1 MSSIDNK
8 LALYGGQSTI
18 QNKLKYEWPKIAPE
32 DNAYISE
39 VLNRG
44 EISYNVQ
51 TDEIDKLE
59 ENFREYL
66 QVPYCLAL
74 NSGTSALFLAFLAL
88 GLKAG
93 DEVIAPTYTYP
104 ASIMPLLHLGVKP
117 VFVDSGANSPLT
129 TVELIEQKVT
139 DKTKAIIVSHM
150 DGYAANLIGIEKLAT
165 KYNCYIIEDCAQSLG
180 ASYKGKLTGTVGDMS
195 IFSLQQKKLVTGG
208 EGGILVTKNKTLYE
222 KCILLS
228 YLVIRSEKD
237 VTDSELRPY
246 FSTGLGFNFRIH
258 PLAAALAN
266 TQFPKMEQNL
276 SSRRR
281 VLLKL
286 SNKMKEL
293 KSIKM
298 PEIEGDIVESSFYS
312 FKVLYCPSTVGNL
325 PISIFIEA
333 LNAEGVPIFKSIT
346 RPLHIEYIFKKDN
359 REFLLRNFQSDA
371 FIIDES
377 DEYPNSE
384 DYFNRA
390 LRLPPYFEISDS
402 DIDLIINAFKKVENN
417 IDQLKK
423 RMEK

>member
-1 MSSIDNK
+1 M
-8 LALYGGQSTI
+8 
-18 QNKLKYEWPKIAPE
+18 
-32 DNAYISE
+32 
-39 VLNRG
+39 
-44 EISYNVQ
+44 
-51 TDEIDKLE
+51 
-59 ENFREYL
+59 
-66 QVPYCLAL
+66 
-74 NSGTSALFLAFLAL
+74 
-88 GLKAG
+88 
-93 DEVIAPTYTYP
+93 
-104 ASIMPLLHLGVKP
+104 
-117 VFVDSGANSPLT
+117 
-129 TVELIEQKVT
+129 
-139 DKTKAIIVSHM
+139 
-150 DGYAANLIGIEKLAT
+150 
-165 KYNCYIIEDCAQSLG
+165 
-180 ASYKGKLTGTVGDMS
+180 
-195 IFSLQQKKLVTGG
+195 
-208 EGGILVTKNKTLYE
+208 
-222 KCILLS
+222 
-228 YLVIRSEKD
+228 IRSEKD

-423 RMEK
+423 GWKNNMKRFEKLTVIVTGGSQGIGKAVSLQFAQEGANVVIADIDIERGKKLEKSIQDSGFIALFVYANVSKEESIQEMVNLSIKHFGSVDILVNCAACFIFKGIEATVDEWTDMFMTNVVGYALCAQYTVPEMIKAGKGQL

>member
-1 MSSIDNK
+1 M
-8 LALYGGQSTI
+8 
-18 QNKLKYEWPKIAPE
+18 
-32 DNAYISE
+32 
-39 VLNRG
+39 
-44 EISYNVQ
+44 
-51 TDEIDKLE
+51 
-59 ENFREYL
+59 
-66 QVPYCLAL
+66 
-74 NSGTSALFLAFLAL
+74 
-88 GLKAG
+88 
-93 DEVIAPTYTYP
+93 
-104 ASIMPLLHLGVKP
+104 
-117 VFVDSGANSPLT
+117 
-129 TVELIEQKVT
+129 
-139 DKTKAIIVSHM
+139 
-150 DGYAANLIGIEKLAT
+150 
-165 KYNCYIIEDCAQSLG
+165 
-180 ASYKGKLTGTVGDMS
+180 
-195 IFSLQQKKLVTGG
+195 
-208 EGGILVTKNKTLYE
+208 
-222 KCILLS
+222 
-228 YLVIRSEKD
+228 IRSEKD

-423 RMEK
+423 GWKNNMKRFEKLTVIVTGGSQGIGKAVSLQFAQEGANVVIADIDIERGKN